1 MKNLRKKGWILNEKL
16 KFKKVIEWM
25 KSWENDLAHSTIVE
39 EWQSSTKCPNFS
51 SIVQLFEFMG
61 EKRRKCIH
69 VLIFIHRRSL
79 DIFFHKLDPLPQ
91 GTSIHCETWQSLIYI
106 YIYIYIYMLYLI
118 SCLLLRSKKK
128 TMPTY
133 GHKLPSHL

>member
-79 DIFFHKLDPLPQ
+79 DIFFHKLDPLPKEHLFIAKH
-91 GTSIHCETWQSLIYI
+91 GYHL
-106 YIYIYIYMLYLI
+106 YIYIYMLYLI

-133 GHKLPSHL
+133 GHKLPSHS